1 MRSKTIS
8 LLLFVFFFNFITNA
22 QQFKLPNIIY
32 IYADDLGIGDIGAY
46 GQEKIKT
53 PNIDRL
59 AKEGMLFTRH
69 YSSAPVCAPSRAALM
84 TGKHTGHSQIRGNFE
99 LGGFEDSNE
108 GGQKPLEAGT
118 FTIGKMLQKAGYIT
132 AAIGKWGLGF
142 HNNSGN
148 PNQQGFDYFYGY
160 YCQKQAHN
168 YYPSHLWENG
178 KWDSLR
184 NNWVFVHQNDIKDS
198 IDTVAFNRFIGKDYA
213 TTKLADKAIA
223 FVKQNR
229 TKPFFLYLPFSAPHV
244 SLQAPM
250 EEVQNYLGQFP
261 EQFYSGNKGY
271 APNRYPLSTYASM
284 VTYLDKQIGRLMQVL
299 KELDIENQTLVIF
312 SSDNGATF
320 DVGGVQ
326 SGFFNSTMDLRGR
339 KMDLYEGGIRAPMIA
354 RWPGKILPKSI
365 SALPS
370 AQYDVL
376 ATIAEVTHQTIPESD
391 GISFLPTLLGI
402 PIAQKMHPYLYFE
415 FPEKDGQIAIISGF
429 LKGVKSNIKKN
440 PAAVW
445 ELYDLEKDPF
455 EKNNII
461 DKYPDKIKY
470 FDEIV
475 SKNHTHP
482 VLQEWDF
489 VDQPVSKKINQ

>member
-1 MRSKTIS
+1 
-8 LLLFVFFFNFITNA
+8 
-22 QQFKLPNIIY
+22 
-32 IYADDLGIGDIGAY
+32 
-46 GQEKIKT
+46 
-53 PNIDRL
+53 
-59 AKEGMLFTRH
+59 
-69 YSSAPVCAPSRAALM
+69 
-84 TGKHTGHSQIRGNFE
+84 
-99 LGGFEDSNE
+99 
-108 GGQKPLEAGT
+108 
-118 FTIGKMLQKAGYIT
+118 
-132 AAIGKWGLGF
+132 
-142 HNNSGN
+142 
-148 PNQQGFDYFYGY
+148 
-160 YCQKQAHN
+160 
-168 YYPSHLWENG
+168 
-178 KWDSLR
+178 
-184 NNWVFVHQNDIKDS
+184 
-198 IDTVAFNRFIGKDYA
+198 
-213 TTKLADKAIA
+213 
-223 FVKQNR
+223 
-229 TKPFFLYLPFSAPHV
+229 
-244 SLQAPM
+244 
-250 EEVQNYLGQFP
+250 
-261 EQFYSGNKGY
+261 
-271 APNRYPLSTYASM
+271 M

-326 SGFFNSTMDLRGR
+326 SAFFNSTMDLRGR

-354 RWPGKILPKSI
+354 RWPKKILPKST

-391 GISFLPTLLGI
+391 GISFLPTLLGK
-402 PIAQKMHPYLYFE
+402 PVTQKKHPYLYFE

-440 PAAVW
+440 PAATW

-482 VLQEWDF
+482 VLKEWDF